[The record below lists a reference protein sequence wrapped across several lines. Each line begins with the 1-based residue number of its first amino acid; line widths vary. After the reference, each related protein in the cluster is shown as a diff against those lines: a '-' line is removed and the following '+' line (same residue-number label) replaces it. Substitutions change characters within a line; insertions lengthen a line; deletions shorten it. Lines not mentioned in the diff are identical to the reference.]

1 MFLQLGWGTRSEN
14 RSFQLWEFGF
24 WKKACPLPSRQSKPK
39 GRTEISSCS
48 RCHPVRKRQKTLSWN
63 NHTGCIS
70 KCHIHASLFF
80 QSRFEL
86 DLEITNT
93 KCRCHT
99 LSHVN
104 LRRTCSILFFTPSLS
119 SVVLQSLSVIST
131 QLCFA
136 ILRVKKMVRG
146 KRFSRLCC
154 MSTCGQGLYTER
166 KKNSYKYYF
175 ALWKELSKQL
185 DTNYTGVRNKK

>member
-1 MFLQLGWGTRSEN
+1 MRVWSRFNKSLPSVLFCCWAVCIISPFTHAGPCFYSLDGEQEVKTGAFSYEN
-14 RSFQLWEFGF
+14 FGF

-86 DLEITNT
+86 DLEITNS

-99 LSHVN
+99 LSHMN

-131 QLCFA
+131 L
-136 ILRVKKMVRG
+136 LNH
-146 KRFSRLCC
+146 
-154 MSTCGQGLYTER
+154 Y
-166 KKNSYKYYF
+166 
-175 ALWKELSKQL
+175 
-185 DTNYTGVRNKK
+185 